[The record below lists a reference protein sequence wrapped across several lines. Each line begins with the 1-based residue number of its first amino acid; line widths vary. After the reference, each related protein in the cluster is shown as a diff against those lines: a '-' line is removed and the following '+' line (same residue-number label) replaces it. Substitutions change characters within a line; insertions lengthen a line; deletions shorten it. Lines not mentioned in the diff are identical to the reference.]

1 MADRS
6 VTVPQLAE
14 LPLIVAEAAW
24 MMSLL
29 PLERRQTAVARLPS
43 ADSPEQLQEVAS
55 LALALMLRRP
65 ADRSENVVVFRRF
78 KPSAAAARP

>member
-6 VTVPQLAE
+6 ETEPQLAD

-43 ADSPEQLQEVAS
+43 ADSPICGAEAFCPVAVRSATAPQLAELPLIVA
-55 LALALMLRRP
+55 
-65 ADRSENVVVFRRF
+65 E
-78 KPSAAAARP
+78 AAWMI